1 MMLPRRH
8 SMRPSHFLAILMA
21 VTVPAYLLS
30 ITFLFQPGSHH
41 AAGPAVGESIA
52 SPVRVAVAQPPLL
65 LGHFLH
71 PTSLTHSLPI
81 VNVQAQDSASV
92 QVVRINSTG
101 DTPVAAPPGTK
112 PTPNTAT
119 SYLIVHNHMQPTTH
133 TCTTCCSAGPCGAC
147 GSSEETNEVCSA
159 LYTLANHLHTGAGG
173 CQAPCVQPCLQHGE
187 LATGQCPPPLGIF
200 LEI

>member
-52 SPVRVAVAQPPLL
+52 SPVRVAVAQPPHL
-65 LGHFLH
+65 LGHFLLH
-71 PTSLTHSLPI
+71 PHSFTHSPI

-112 PTPNTAT
+112 PK
-119 SYLIVHNHMQPTTH
+119 TH
-133 TCTTCCSAGPCGAC
+133 AAAC
-147 GSSEETNEVCSA
+147 
-159 LYTLANHLHTGAGG
+159 
-173 CQAPCVQPCLQHGE
+173 
-187 LATGQCPPPLGIF
+187 
-200 LEI
+200 